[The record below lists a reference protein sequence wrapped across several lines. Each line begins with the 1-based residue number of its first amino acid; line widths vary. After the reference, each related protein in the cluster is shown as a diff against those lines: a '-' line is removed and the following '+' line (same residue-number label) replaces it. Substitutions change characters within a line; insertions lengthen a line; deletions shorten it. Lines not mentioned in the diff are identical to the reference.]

1 LSTQAQPRF
10 RKRVPC
16 QLSAAGHSYSGIVM
30 NVSRGGLFVQTTAGA
45 RPGQEVHVSLN
56 VESHPVPIVLGAKVV
71 WKRIV
76 GPQLRSVTQAG
87 IGLQIRSAPDAY
99 YAFVAGSPGVR
110 VPLGTGRNETAPQHA
125 RPTGAEASQ
134 FRVRVKQTGGTRSRT
149 LLLSCSSATE
159 ARRKAMAEVGEDW
172 VILELDSL

>member
-1 LSTQAQPRF
+1 VS
-10 RKRVPC
+10 C
-16 QLSAAGHSYSGIVM
+16 QLSAAGHSYSGIVL
-30 NVSRGGLFVQTTAGA
+30 NVSRGGLFVQTTASA
-45 RPGQEVHVSLN
+45 RPGEEVRVSLN
-56 VESHPVPIVLGAKVV
+56 VESRPAPIVLGAKVV

-76 GPQLRSVTQAG
+76 GPQLRSVAQAG
-87 IGLQIRSAPDAY
+87 IGLQIRSAPDSY

-110 VPLGTGRNETAPQHA
+110 VPLGTGRMEAAPQSA
-125 RPTGAEASQ
+125 RSMDPETSQ

-149 LLLSCSSATE
+149 LMLSCASATD